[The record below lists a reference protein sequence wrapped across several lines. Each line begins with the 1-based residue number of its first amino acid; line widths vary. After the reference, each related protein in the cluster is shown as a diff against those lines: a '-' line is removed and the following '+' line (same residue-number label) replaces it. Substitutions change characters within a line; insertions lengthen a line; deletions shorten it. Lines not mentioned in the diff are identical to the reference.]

1 MIGVS
6 DDNKVHGAQI
16 DNNKRS
22 AIQNSINEIS
32 PHVPAA
38 LYSVEVE
45 GKVVW
50 VIEVNTG
57 FQKPYVLSGAIY
69 VRQGPNTQKL
79 TTVEQMRDFFQQSDR
94 IYFDE
99 APCMDFDRSL
109 AMDKDW
115 FGEFRTLS
123 GLSPSVS
130 EEQIVHNLKLIL
142 PDGSMKNGGVLF
154 FGSAPEEFVET
165 AIARCIAFEGITKTQ
180 IIDDKLFGG
189 PLMKQYRH
197 AMNWLKGKL
206 DVRYEIEGGGPRKE
220 IWEIPETALKEA
232 ILNALSHRD
241 YYDKGA
247 KITVELFKDRVEVGN
262 PGGLTSAISLADFGT
277 KSHSRNP
284 LIFGLFVRIHMVEQ
298 VGSGIGRIRD
308 LMKIANLPEPV
319 FKTEGMF
326 SVVLHRTVEETV
338 EETVEIILNAMK
350 LKPKITS
357 IELQERTG
365 LTRRGVEYHISNLK
379 KGKKIMRVGSTKA
392 GEWKVLT

>member
-1 MIGVS
+1 MNKQLTVSDIQSIVQAGEGYNAEFKLRVPNKLKEISEEICAFANAAGGILLIGVS

-22 AIQNSINEIS
+22 
-32 PHVPAA
+32 
-38 LYSVEVE
+38 
-45 GKVVW
+45 
-50 VIEVNTG
+50 
-57 FQKPYVLSGAIY
+57 
-69 VRQGPNTQKL
+69 
-79 TTVEQMRDFFQQSDR
+79 
-94 IYFDE
+94 
-99 APCMDFDRSL
+99 
-109 AMDKDW
+109 
-115 FGEFRTLS
+115 
-123 GLSPSVS
+123 
-130 EEQIVHNLKLIL
+130 
-142 PDGSMKNGGVLF
+142 
-154 FGSAPEEFVET
+154 
-165 AIARCIAFEGITKTQ
+165 
-180 IIDDKLFGG
+180 
-189 PLMKQYRH
+189 
-197 AMNWLKGKL
+197 
-206 DVRYEIEGGGPRKE
+206 
-220 IWEIPETALKEA
+220 A

-247 KITVELFKDRVEVGN
+247 KITVELFKDRVEVSN

-338 EETVEIILNAMK
+338 EETVGETVEIILNAMK